1 MRRPMRGWLI
11 ACAVIFAP
19 LSPAYAAESER
30 PFATPSFVI
39 FIDPTTIV
47 DTAHGHRRFVQSE
60 VRVAFVTHVKIEV
73 DCHGKRFQ
81 LRGTKRYQ
89 INGKFVDGVAADPI
103 WRADKW
109 SSCYVPLDFV
119 CDWPGS
125 HDAQHKEDASDFWSL
140 ARRTAAQ
147 LRQPWAAI

>member
-1 MRRPMRGWLI
+1 MPRRPMRGRVL

-19 LSPAYAAESER
+19 LPTAHAAEYER

-39 FIDPTTIV
+39 FIDPSTIV

-60 VRVAFVTHVKIEV
+60 VRVASVTHVKIEV
-73 DCHGKRFQ
+73 DCRGKRFQ
-81 LRGTKRYQ
+81 LRGAKRYQ
-89 INGKFVDGVAADPI
+89 IDGKFVDAMAADPN
-103 WRADKW
+103 WRVDKW
-109 SSCYVPLDFV
+109 SSYYVPLDFV

-125 HDAQHKEDASDFWSL
+125 HDAQHEEDASDFWIL

-147 LRQPWAAI
+147 LRQP

>member
-1 MRRPMRGWLI
+1 MQRRPMRGRVL
-11 ACAVIFAP
+11 ACVVIFAP
-19 LSPAYAAESER
+19 LSTAHAAEYER
-30 PFATPSFVI
+30 PFATPSFVV

-47 DTAHGHRRFVQSE
+47 DIAHDHRRFVQSE
-60 VRVAFVTHVKIEV
+60 VRVASVTHVKIEV
-73 DCHGKRFQ
+73 DCRGKRFQ
-81 LRGTKRYQ
+81 LRGAKRYQ
-89 INGKFVDGVAADPI
+89 INGKFVDAMAVDPI

-109 SSCYVPLDFV
+109 SSYYVPLDFV

-147 LRQPWAAI
+147 LREP

>member
-1 MRRPMRGWLI
+1 MQRRPMRGRLL
-11 ACAVIFAP
+11 ACGVIFVS
-19 LSPAYAAESER
+19 LSPADATEYQR

-47 DTAHGHRRFVQSE
+47 HTAHGHRRFVQSE
-60 VRVAFVTHVKIEV
+60 VRVASVTHVKIEV

-81 LRGTKRYQ
+81 LQGTKRCQ
-89 INGKFVDGVAADPI
+89 TDGKFVDAMAADPI

-109 SSCYVPLDFV
+109 SSYYVPLDFV

-125 HDAQHKEDASDFWSL
+125 HDAHHKEDASDFWSL

-147 LRQPWAAI
+147 LRQP